1 MIVKLNTEFQVQE
14 SELLV
19 FNAFSRER
27 FFDCDD
33 VIGSAHFSASIDKLA
48 GIDEMLS
55 ANITEL
61 THKARHE
68 KSGLRNELNVR
79 RRSDSQSPNFDF

>member
-1 MIVKLNTEFQVQE
+1 MIVKLNSEFLVQE
-14 SELLV
+14 SEFLV
-19 FNAFSRER
+19 FNAFSGER

-33 VIGSAHFSASIDKLA
+33 ALASVRLSPSVDKLA

-61 THKARHE
+61 THKAR
-68 KSGLRNELNVR
+68 NE
-79 RRSDSQSPNFDF
+79 